1 MSRRHLLVTN
11 DFPPKVGGIQNYLW
25 ELWSRLDPATFAVL
39 TASSD
44 PAAAAFDAEQAARGF
59 DIARVPG
66 RILFFPTA
74 RNARLVE
81 HHAART
87 GADLVI
93 FDPVVPLG
101 LLSGR
106 TSVPSVQLLHGAEVA
121 IPGRLPLAASQL
133 RRALRHAGGV
143 IAAGPYPEAE
153 AARAMGG
160 TLPPVLQIPPGVDCE
175 RFRPLDAEAR
185 RAARVRL
192 GLPPEGPLV
201 VSVSRLVP
209 RKGMDTLIEA
219 AAIVGRSR
227 SDLTVAIGGTGRDR
241 DRLAKLAQARRAPVN
256 MLGRVPDA
264 DLPDLVA
271 AADVFVMACRTRWG
285 GLEQEGFG
293 IVFLE
298 AAAAEVP
305 QIAGRSG
312 GSHDAVVHGE
322 TGLVLDDP
330 DDPVE
335 LAAAIEGLLA
345 DPTRRERM
353 GRQGRERAKASFD
366 YDVLARR
373 LSEALTSG
381 WPDTAEGQ

>member
-1 MSRRHLLVTN
+1 
-11 DFPPKVGGIQNYLW
+11 
-25 ELWSRLDPATFAVL
+25 
-39 TASSD
+39 
-44 PAAAAFDAEQAARGF
+44 
-59 DIARVPG
+59 
-66 RILFFPTA
+66 
-74 RNARLVE
+74 
-81 HHAART
+81 
-87 GADLVI
+87 
-93 FDPVVPLG
+93 
-101 LLSGR
+101 
-106 TSVPSVQLLHGAEVA
+106 
-121 IPGRLPLAASQL
+121 
-133 RRALRHAGGV
+133 
-143 IAAGPYPEAE
+143 
-153 AARAMGG
+153 
-160 TLPPVLQIPPGVDCE
+160 
-175 RFRPLDAEAR
+175 
-185 RAARVRL
+185 
-192 GLPPEGPLV
+192 
-201 VSVSRLVP
+201 
-209 RKGMDTLIEA
+209 
-219 AAIVGRSR
+219 
-227 SDLTVAIGGTGRDR
+227 
-241 DRLAKLAQARRAPVN
+241 

-373 LSEALTSG
+373 LSEALASG
-381 WPDTAEGQ
+381 WPDTADGQ